1 MPLSLSTVANNAV
14 RATFTYKDETLNVEY
29 RPNKITR
36 KTFASMDAADKSGDI
51 LTQLDAM
58 SELLAGKPDAPGTG
72 VLLSWDLTDEQGV
85 LVPLDAQRFEEL
97 PPAFLIWLF
106 QCISQDVNNHPE
118 ALAPQMALPMTNPN
132 ENGKLLH

>member
-14 RATFTYKDETLNVEY
+14 RATFYYGGDALIVEY

-36 KTFASMDAADKSGDI
+36 KTFAAMDAADKSGDI

-72 VLLSWDLTDEQGV
+72 VLLSWDLTDEQGAV
-85 LVPLDAQRFEEL
+85 VPLDAKHFEEL